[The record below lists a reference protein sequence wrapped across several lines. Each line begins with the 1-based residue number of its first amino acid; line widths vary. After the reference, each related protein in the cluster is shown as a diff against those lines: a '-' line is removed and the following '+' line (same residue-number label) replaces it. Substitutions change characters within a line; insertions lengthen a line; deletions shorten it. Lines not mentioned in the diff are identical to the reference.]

1 MFSFSYICSYYKTIT
16 LFLLYGL
23 SVEPFQFSSCI
34 KNEYSKLKLTNAI
47 FPFFR
52 LLVGA
57 PRADARQPGVHKG
70 GAVYKCPA
78 LRAGGCEIIPFDKGG
93 KQQG

>member
-1 MFSFSYICSYYKTIT
+1 MLKKGCFLLCTAASGKLTFV
-16 LFLLYGL
+16 LFLR
-23 SVEPFQFSSCI
+23 
-34 KNEYSKLKLTNAI
+34 
-47 FPFFR
+47 R

-78 LRAGGCEIIPFDKGG
+78 LQSGGCEIIPFDKGG
-93 KQQG
+93 KGHGPMMTE

>member
-1 MFSFSYICSYYKTIT
+1 MVIT
-16 LFLLYGL
+16 VG
-23 SVEPFQFSSCI
+23 V
-34 KNEYSKLKLTNAI
+34 
-47 FPFFR
+47 FR

-78 LRAGGCEIIPFDKGG
+78 LQPGGCQIIPFDKGG
-93 KQQG
+93 TVPSYIYHGEEGGGVLGNIVQNSGTFYISIP

>member
-1 MFSFSYICSYYKTIT
+1 M
-16 LFLLYGL
+16 
-23 SVEPFQFSSCI
+23 PF
-34 KNEYSKLKLTNAI
+34 

-93 KQQG
+93 KQHGSIRAAGLGDTVERGIKDEIF

>member
-1 MFSFSYICSYYKTIT
+1 M
-16 LFLLYGL
+16 
-23 SVEPFQFSSCI
+23 PFV
-34 KNEYSKLKLTNAI
+34 
-47 FPFFR
+47 PFFR

-93 KQQG
+93 KQKDYKGYWTKMAKI